1 MKRLLTLSLLA
12 VCASVSAEVFRQVG
26 PDGSV
31 TFSDTSTPGA
41 ERVRVEPAQTVTL
54 PPVPTRATETEQ
66 SGDGAKKADGSAPA
80 YESFAIL
87 EPSNGQGI
95 RANDG
100 SVTVSLSLKPALAPG
115 HKIEL
120 VLDGQ
125 DDEKVYSGSS
135 LTFNLSQLSR
145 GEHTVSARVNDASGK
160 QLIETGTVSFNV
172 LRVAR
177 GGS

>member
-1 MKRLLTLSLLA
+1 MNRFLA
-12 VCASVSAEVFRQVG
+12 LFLITTCTTAGAEVFRQVG
-26 PDGSV
+26 PDGTV

-41 ERVRVEPAQTVTL
+41 ERLRVEPAQTVTL

-125 DDEKVYSGSS
+125 DDGKVYSGSS
-135 LTFNLSQLSR
+135 LIFKLSQLSR
-145 GEHTVSARVNDASGK
+145 GEHTVSARVKDAGGE

-177 GGS
+177 GS